1 MAHILLDLN
10 KPINLI
16 KLYFI
21 CELFRSLIYRNIY
34 IINVKKLFSKVN
46 SRRSVNIFNK
56 IRVYII

>member
-34 IINVKKLFSKVN
+34 VINVKKLFSKVN
-46 SRRSVNIFNK
+46 SIEA
-56 IRVYII
+56 

>member
-34 IINVKKLFSKVN
+34 VINVKKLFSKVN

>member
-34 IINVKKLFSKVN
+34 VINIKKLFSKVN

>member
-1 MAHILLDLN
+1 MAYILLDLN

-34 IINVKKLFSKVN
+34 VINVKKLFSKVN